1 MSIIK
6 TLTQTRAFHS
16 RPSAPVVFGAVVVVV
31 SPSST
36 RAAVSCWSRHRKNT
50 PIWTVQKRTM
60 NDISN
65 IRYGPLPRES
75 PYVKP
80 FRFHYTQNGK
90 EKSWDLLKVHDS
102 VSIIVFNVTR
112 QRLVFVRQF
121 RPAVYYNLVSAEAGD
136 DGSKIDMQKYPPSI
150 AVTLEL
156 CAGIVD
162 KPISMAEIAREEV
175 LEECGY
181 NVPLERLEEIVSYR
195 AGVGTSGALQTLFY
209 AEVNDADRVP
219 SGGGGVDDE
228 MIDVVECSLDEA
240 RKMTQKGSNMTSPPS
255 FLFGVLWFLTN
266 RAPKPEA

>member
-1 MSIIK
+1 MSILK
-6 TLTQTRAFHS
+6 TLTQTRALHS
-16 RPSAPVVFGAVVVVV
+16 RPPTPVLFGAVVVVV
-31 SPSST
+31 SPPN
-36 RAAVSCWSRHRKNT
+36 RPAAAVSCFLRQQKT
-50 PIWTVQKRTM
+50 PIWTIQKRTM
-60 NDISN
+60 NNITN
-65 IRYGPLPRES
+65 IRYGPLPRDS

-102 VSIIVFNVTR
+102 VSIIIFNVTR

-162 KPISMAEIAREEV
+162 KPISMVEIAREEV

-181 NVPLERLEEIVSYR
+181 NVPIERIEEVVSYR
-195 AGVGTSGALQTLFY
+195 AGVGTSGALQVLFY
-209 AEVNDADRVP
+209 AEVTDADRVP
-219 SGGGGVDDE
+219 SAGGGVDDE

-240 RKMTQKGSNMTSPPS
+240 RKMTSKGSNMTSPPS

-266 RAPKPEA
+266 RAPKIEA

>member
-1 MSIIK
+1 MSILK
-6 TLTQTRAFHS
+6 TLTQSRAFHS
-16 RPSAPVVFGAVVVVV
+16 RSTAPVLYGAVVVVV
-31 SPSST
+31 SPAN
-36 RAAVSCWSRHRKNT
+36 RAAVSCFRRQQNT
-50 PIWTVQKRTM
+50 PIWSSQKRTM
-60 NDISN
+60 NNITN
-65 IRYGPLPRES
+65 IRYGPLPRDS

-80 FRFHYTQNGK
+80 FRFHYNQNGK

-102 VSIIVFNVTR
+102 VSIIIFNVTR

-121 RPAVYYNLVSAEAGD
+121 RPAVYYGLVYADAGE

-181 NVPLERLEEIVSYR
+181 NVPLERLEEIISYR

-209 AEVNDADRVP
+209 AEVTDADRVP
-219 SGGGGVDDE
+219 AAGGGVDDE

-266 RAPKPEA
+266 RAPKSEA